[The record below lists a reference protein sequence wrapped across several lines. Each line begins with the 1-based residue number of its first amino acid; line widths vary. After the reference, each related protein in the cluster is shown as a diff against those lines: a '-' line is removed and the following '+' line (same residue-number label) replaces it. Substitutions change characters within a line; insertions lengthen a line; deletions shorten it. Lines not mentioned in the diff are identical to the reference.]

1 MNVCFICCRHLK
13 QMHFQSSWFSL
24 QLMQRLLFK
33 DITHFFMWC
42 LSAHFSQRWF
52 FLQILIMWLNSWHL
66 KHCVMRQFFSNS
78 LHAHSWYKFSMLT
91 FISWF
96 IIASIAIST
105 MSNEWVFSLSVIFL
119 SQTILRTFRSSWSF
133 ALSFISL
140 SMIFSWLFISIVV
153 CTLCVNI
160 AKIQRAT
167 CIELAISFAYV
178 WVFFRFAWASELTAW
193 RKMSSLLSLR
203 SDIIRFLWSVNT
215 SAIFCRI
222 CSINFF
228 CISFISLLFII
239 LIMTSHF
246 LRSDDELSLERC
258 FLVAISSLATF
269 AHDVIF
275 IERRVFFCVCNCLLS
290 SWIDVFNFCTFFAM
304 NVFWFAWCF
313 SSESSR
319 RHWISFNAI
328 SFHEWSLLFF
338 FSNVDIFI
346 SRSIILATFS
356 SLSHE
361 CFNLASLF
369 SCNESTSLVIIFESA
384 LLQFMQF
391 IVVQSSSRF
400 TLSCL

>member
-1 MNVCFICCRHLK
+1 MHL
-13 QMHFQSSWFSL
+13 QSSWFSL
-24 QLMQRLLFK
+24 QLTQHLLFK
-33 DITHFFMWC
+33 DITYFFMWC

-66 KHCVMRQFFSNS
+66 KHCVMRQFFSNI

-193 RKMSSLLSLR
+193 RKMSSLLSLQ
-203 SDIIRFLWSVNT
+203 SHMIRFLWSVDT

-222 CSINFF
+222 CSIDFF

-239 LIMTSHF
+239 LIMTSRF
-246 LRSDDELSLERC
+246 LRSDNKSLLECC
-258 FLVAISSLATF
+258 FLVAISSLVTF

-275 IERRVFFCVCNCLLS
+275 VERRMFFCVCNCLLS
-290 SWIDVFNFCTFFAM
+290 SWTDVFNFYTFFAM
-304 NVFWFAWCF
+304 NAFWFIWCF
-313 SSESSR
+313 SSESSWR
-319 RHWISFNAI
+319 CQISFNAI
-328 SFHEWSLLFF
+328 SFHEWSLFF
-338 FSNVDIFI
+338 SFSNVDIFI
-346 SRSIILATFS
+346 SRSIILTTFS
-356 SLSHE
+356 SSSCKHFDLT
-361 CFNLASLF
+361 SLF
-369 SCNESTSLVIIFESA
+369 SCDESTSLAIVFESA

-391 IVVQSSSRF
+391 IVV
-400 TLSCL
+400 

>member
-1 MNVCFICCRHLK
+1 MCL
-13 QMHFQSSWFSL
+13 QSSWFSL

-33 DITHFFMWC
+33 DITHFSMWC

-52 FLQILIMWLNSWHL
+52 FLQILIMWSNSWHL
-66 KHCVMRQFFSNS
+66 KHCVMWQFFSNS

-91 FISWF
+91 FISQF

-105 MSNEWVFSLSVIFL
+105 MNDEWVFSLSAIFL
-119 SQTILRTFRSSWSF
+119 SQTILRTFRSSWSL

-140 SMIFSWLFISIVV
+140 SMIFSWLLMSIVV
-153 CTLCVNI
+153 RTSCVSI

-167 CIELAISFAYV
+167 CVKLVISFAHI
-178 WVFFRFAWASELTAW
+178 WVFFIFARASELTAW

-203 SDIIRFLWSVNT
+203 SDTIRSLWSVDT
-215 SAIFCRI
+215 SAILYRI
-222 CSINFF
+222 CSIDFF

-246 LRSDDELSLERC
+246 LQSNDESSLRRC
-258 FLVAISSLATF
+258 FLVAISSLVTF

-275 IERRVFFCVCNCLLS
+275 VERRVFFCVCNCLLS
-290 SWIDVFNFCTFFAM
+290 SWTDVFSFYTFFVM
-304 NVFWFAWCF
+304 NTFWFVWCF
-313 SSESSR
+313 SSESSW

-328 SFHEWSLLFF
+328 SFHEWSLLFS

-346 SRSIILATFS
+346 SRSIMLATFS
-356 SLSHE
+356 LSSRE
-361 CFNLASLF
+361 CFNLTSLF
-369 SCNESTSLVIIFESA
+369 SCNELTSLAIIFESA

-391 IVVQSSSRF
+391 IVVQSSFRF